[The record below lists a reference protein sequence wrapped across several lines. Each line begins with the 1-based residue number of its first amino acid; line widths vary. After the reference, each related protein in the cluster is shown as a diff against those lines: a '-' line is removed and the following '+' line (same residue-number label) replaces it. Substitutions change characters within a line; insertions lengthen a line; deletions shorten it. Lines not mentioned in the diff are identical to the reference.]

1 MSGAIQFVGSL
12 AAICFLAETNHP
24 GFAVA
29 VIVLAAIVK
38 RKG

>member
-1 MSGAIQFVGSL
+1 MSSAIQFIGSL
-12 AAICFLAETNHP
+12 AAICFLAATNHP
-24 GFAVA
+24 GFAIA